1 MRTKKHFV
9 LLVESMGQE
18 FGQKTEETEAPIS
31 GDSTGKIQSLGV
43 TWLLA
48 GTSAGVP
55 SRTLLHGSHVIS
67 LYGLA

>member
-1 MRTKKHFV
+1 M
-9 LLVESMGQE
+9 ESMGQE
-18 FGQKTEETEAPIS
+18 FGQKTAETEASIS
-31 GDSTGKIQSLGV
+31 GASTGKIQRLEV

-67 LYGLA
+67 LYELAWGA